1 MSDLTLR
8 SARRQADRSS
18 DPLDLARVLVERL
31 RAADPCGECFA
42 AGEALSP
49 NARRLLAKAKWPGMP
64 SAQAVAQAEAMQN
77 VTGTGQPCPSCAGF
91 GSVLKARVALAAYCG
106 SEAARIALFG
116 SFNPPVYEVPPAL
129 IEVACAPFDSV
140 DLTPDSVGRLPSP
153 LPRQFDLAKWL
164 SDLSRWQSHPF
175 VAPVRAAL
183 AAAEAVCSVEW
194 VRPLFGNAGT
204 SQLLAVR
211 RALDA
216 VVAWLADP
224 SEDRRLEAC
233 RAWLSARPVDGG
245 LSGLWIPCPTSRAE
259 GGWGLERPWTPGAV
273 DVAEWNARAPSE
285 AARLHPS
292 GEPAIRE
299 AIQRALVAW
308 ALG

>member
-1 MSDLTLR
+1 MSIDTKLR
-8 SARRQADRSS
+8 STRRQADRSS

-31 RAADPCGECFA
+31 RGGTIDPE
-42 AGEALSP
+42 
-49 NARRLLAKAKWPGMP
+49 
-64 SAQAVAQAEAMQN
+64 
-77 VTGTGQPCPSCAGF
+77 
-91 GSVLKARVALAAYCG
+91 RVALAAYCG
-106 SEAARIALFG
+106 SEAARLALFG

-164 SDLSRWQSHPF
+164 SGLSRWQSHPYS
-175 VAPVRAAL
+175 APVRAAL
-183 AAAEAVCSVEW
+183 AAAEAVYPHFVESMKREVGTHTVCANPRYPGQSHKAAVEASCAEW
-194 VRPLFGNAGT
+194 VAGRT
-204 SQLLAVR
+204 TPVR

-216 VVAWLADP
+216 VAARLADP

-299 AIQRALVAW
+299 VIQRALVAW